1 MRRCLDKDDYVKL
14 LGRKRAQ
21 RVLSDPPYNVAI
33 GGNVS
38 GLGRVKHREFA
49 MTSGEMSQV
58 EFIRFLKSAFAQLA
72 AFSSKGSIHFIFM
85 DWRHLHEVMDVARN

>member
-14 LGRKRAQ
+14 LGSKRAQ

-38 GLGRVKHREFA
+38 SLGKVKHREFA
-49 MTSGEMSQV
+49 MTSGEMSQA